1 MNVMRK
7 ITQFTAGLLV
17 GLVLGV
23 ASPGSAD
30 TITPQVVYPIGDGGP
45 VVVQVDAPPGSWR
58 IRQSA
63 RRLDSQL
70 FGVTVRTSGD
80 CSTADMCVHVAV
92 GAWDVAQMDAI
103 SGVPGFVW
111 AGWTAFPE
119 GIEGK
124 NRMVYL
130 NASQAFGHYRQYVGV
145 HEMAHVLGLDH
156 HQADG
161 VLGPRQALF
170 LSPGEQAVLD
180 AYYGVTP

>member
-7 ITQFTAGLLV
+7 ITQFTAGLVV

-23 ASPGSAD
+23 ASPSNAD
-30 TITPQVVYPIGDGGP
+30 TITPQVAYPIGDGGP

-80 CSTADMCVHVAV
+80 CSTADMCVHVVV
-92 GAWDVAQMDAI
+92 GSWDVAQMKAI
-103 SGVPGFVW
+103 CGDVGVW
-111 AGWTAFPE
+111 AGLTCFPE
-119 GIEGK
+119 GIESK

-130 NASQAFGHYRQYVGV
+130 NASQAFGRYRQYVGV

-161 VLGPRQALF
+161 VMGPQQALF